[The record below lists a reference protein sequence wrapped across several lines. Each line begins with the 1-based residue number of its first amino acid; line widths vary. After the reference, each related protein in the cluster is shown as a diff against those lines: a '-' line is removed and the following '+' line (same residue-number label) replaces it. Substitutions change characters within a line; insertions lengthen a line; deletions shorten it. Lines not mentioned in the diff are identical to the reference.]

1 MQNRKTIHYDDIHT
15 KEKQEQL
22 HHQFEAIA
30 KTLHSKFPKLPK
42 SDKCPCCRENN
53 TINHYTCKYG
63 YNLDL
68 CKSCGHIFTNPFPSE
83 ESLSFF
89 YNSDYKKFENK
100 FFEDSFEKRIPI
112 FEYRLKK
119 LSRHLTPSSSLLD
132 IGSALGIFLEAHKRL
147 GMDMNIVSCDIS
159 KDACERLSN
168 NYPGK
173 LILNFDFMELPENKK
188 FDCVSLWDTF
198 EHIINPQTCL
208 QKISAL
214 LNKNGIFAFST
225 PNTNSAEW
233 DFAGKMHPQLLPP
246 GHVNLYNKG
255 NIGKI
260 LMRQGFKIESI
271 STPNSSLDISFIKKH
286 IVLAS
291 EAGND
296 SYSCK
301 KFLSSMLS
309 QKGSSEALQDL
320 ISRNNYAGNM
330 FVIARKIHS

>member
-1 MQNRKTIHYDDIHT
+1 MIYT

-22 HHQFEAIA
+22 HQQFEAIA

-42 SDKCPCCRENN
+42 SDKCPCCSEH

-68 CKSCGHIFTNPFPSE
+68 CKSCGQFSQPLPSE

-159 KDACERLSN
+159 KDACKRLSN

-173 LILNFDFMELPENKK
+173 LILNFDFMKLPENKK
-188 FDCVSLWDTF
+188 FDCISLWDTF

-260 LMRQGFKIESI
+260 LMPQGFKIESI
-271 STPNSSLDISFIKKH
+271 STPNSSLDISFIKSTYA
-286 IVLAS
+286 AS
-291 EAGND
+291 EAGMIVIVAKN
-296 SYSCK
+296 
-301 KFLSSMLS
+301 SSSILS

-320 ISRNNYAGNM
+320 ISRITAGNM